1 MILARFLG
9 KNKWILLS
17 SPFKS
22 LFVDLH
28 LFCALFV
35 HYLCFFV
42 ITFLSADVFCL
53 WFSVCFASQA
63 LPGVE
68 CLHY

>member
-9 KNKWILLS
+9 KNKSFLASL
-17 SPFKS
+17 PAKS

-35 HYLCFFV
+35 LFRDH
-42 ITFLSADVFCL
+42 FLSADVFFL

-63 LPGVE
+63 SPGVE